1 MAGHSRRQLTGI
13 FALFAAGYF
22 LSYSFRSIGPLIAP
36 DLMRDIGLDANRLGL
51 LASVYFLT
59 FAIAQPVI
67 GIAMDRHGPARV
79 NAVLFIIAA
88 VGAAL
93 FAWSQSLAG
102 LAIGRGLI
110 GFGVAG
116 ALMTSFK
123 AFVIWYEPRHREA
136 LTGAMMA
143 VGGVAA
149 MMVSIPA
156 ELLMR
161 VIGWRGMFWL
171 LGGASAL
178 AAVALW
184 WLVPAQNT
192 AQNGSHSASSSA
204 SFGDGQADGLGGGTT
219 TGYRGIVTSRIFLSY
234 LPLALFGSGGF
245 SAIQSLW
252 AGPWLIEVAG
262 HSRAAAAQVLFFYGF
277 ALLLGYFGIG
287 MLGARIA
294 SSATAPRHWYIGSLA
309 AAFAALAAI
318 ISNVWPA
325 SSAPWFVYGLTLGAS
340 MLAYPA
346 LTKAF
351 PAAIAG
357 RVVTAYNFV
366 MFTGA
371 FALQWSMGAL
381 IQVLINGG
389 SAKQFAYQCAFGA
402 IFAAQVLSL
411 IWFWG
416 LSRGCDRT
424 RDQATP

>member
-1 MAGHSRRQLTGI
+1 MSGHSRRQLSGI

-67 GIAMDRHGPARV
+67 GIAMDRYGPARV
-79 NAVLFIIAA
+79 NAVLFTIAA
-88 VGAAL
+88 AGAAL
-93 FAWSQSLAG
+93 FAWSESLAG

-110 GFGVAG
+110 GLGVAG

-171 LGGASAL
+171 LGGASVL
-178 AAVALW
+178 AAAALW
-184 WLVPAQNT
+184 WRIPAQRV
-192 AQNGSHSASSSA
+192 AQNGSHSASSPVA
-204 SFGDGQADGLGGGTT
+204 SGDGRADDLGGGATI
-219 TGYRGIVTSRIFLSY
+219 GYRGIVTSRIFASY
-234 LPLALFGSGGF
+234 LPLSLFGSGGF

-252 AGPWLIEVAG
+252 AGPWLIDVAG
-262 HSRAAAAQVLFFYGF
+262 HTRAAAAQVLFVYGF

-294 SSATAPRHWYIGSLA
+294 SSATAPRRWYIGSLA
-309 AAFAALAAI
+309 VAFAALAAI

-366 MFTGA
+366 MFAGA

-381 IQVLINGG
+381 IQALLDGG
-389 SAKQFAYQCAFGA
+389 TAKEFAYQCAFGA
-402 IFAAQVLSL
+402 ILAAQVLSL

-416 LSRGCDRT
+416 LSRRNT
-424 RDQATP
+424 

>member
-1 MAGHSRRQLTGI
+1 MAGYSRRQLTGI

-67 GIAMDRHGPARV
+67 GIAMDRYGPARV
-79 NAVLFIIAA
+79 NAVLFTIAA
-88 VGAAL
+88 AGAAL
-93 FAWSQSLAG
+93 FAWSESLAG

-171 LGGASAL
+171 LGGASVL
-178 AAVALW
+178 AAAALW
-184 WLVPAQNT
+184 WRVPAQRVV
-192 AQNGSHSASSSA
+192 QNGSHSTSPPAASDDGRA
-204 SFGDGQADGLGGGTT
+204 DDLGDGIT
-219 TGYRGIVTSRIFLSY
+219 TGYRGIVTSRIFVSY

-252 AGPWLIEVAG
+252 AGPWLIDVAG
-262 HSRAAAAQVLFFYGF
+262 HTRAAAAQVLFVYGF

-294 SSATAPRHWYIGSLA
+294 SSATAPRRWYIGSLA
-309 AAFAALAAI
+309 VAFASLAAI
-318 ISNVWPA
+318 ISNLWPA

-366 MFTGA
+366 MFAGA

-381 IQVLINGG
+381 IQALLDGG
-389 SAKQFAYQCAFGA
+389 TAKLFAYQCAFGA
-402 IFAAQVLSL
+402 ILAAQVLSL

-416 LSRGCDRT
+416 LSRRNT
-424 RDQATP
+424 